1 VTVTIVDYGIG
12 NLGAIPNMLRRA
24 GVAAEITSD
33 PERVEQAERLIL
45 PGVGAYD
52 AGIRQLR
59 ASGLETVL
67 TRKVIEEGT
76 PLLGLCLGME
86 LLSESSEE
94 GDLPGLGWIPGHVVR
109 FRLAPDSGLRVPH
122 MGWNTVEPSEGAR
135 DGVDDVLRG
144 ARFYFAHSYHFAPA
158 DPSHVVGTTTYGYPF
173 ASVIRRDNVL
183 GVQFHPEKSH
193 RFGKALL
200 EWYAKG

>member
-1 VTVTIVDYGIG
+1 VSVTIVDYGIG
-12 NLGAIPNMLRRA
+12 NLGAIPNMLRRS
-24 GVAAEITSD
+24 GVDAFVTSD
-33 PERVEQAERLIL
+33 PGAVASAERLIL

-59 ASGLETVL
+59 ASGLDAVL
-67 TRKVIEEGT
+67 ERKVIGEGV

-94 GDLPGLGWIPGHVVR
+94 GDLSGLGWIPGRVVR
-109 FRLAPDSGLRVPH
+109 FRLGPETGKTVPH
-122 MGWNTVEPSEGAR
+122 MGWNTVEPSADDALGAI
-135 DGVDDVLRG
+135 LRG
-144 ARFYFAHSYHFAPA
+144 SRYYFAHSYHFEPS
-158 DPSHVVGTTTYGYPF
+158 DPDSVVGTTTYGYPF
-173 ASVIRRDNVL
+173 ASVIRRDNVV

-200 EWYAKG
+200 EWFARG